1 MIAATTSAP
10 AITEVLYIVPQKEL
24 GDANKD
30 GARHATGDEFVEL
43 CNPGDK
49 PLDLKG
55 WALVDSDAWW
65 FLTDGGKK
73 PLDLKSKPDGKDL
86 LFIFP
91 ACTLK
96 PGECAVVFNGF
107 EQKGVGATG
116 SADGA
121 AGKNDKFAGAYV
133 FSMKLQTAKA
143 GFGNDGDWVALL
155 SPEGKFVEVVKWG
168 KPDHEPPK
176 DSGTVS
182 EAPADPKGS
191 AQREGPTP
199 GARFVDHAG
208 LGDKSKLFSPGE
220 FDSGKKDPA
229 KKPKPDPKADPK
241 PAPEK
246 PKDPPK
252 PADPTH
258 PPK

>member
-1 MIAATTSAP
+1 MQFAAAP
-10 AITEVLYIVPQKEL
+10 TPTITEVLYLVPAKL
-24 GDANKD
+24 AGDASQD
-30 GARHATGDEFVEL
+30 GARHPAGDEFVEL
-43 CNPGDK
+43 CNTGDK

-65 FLTDGGKK
+65 FLTDDGKK

-107 EQKGVGATG
+107 EQKAAGPTG
-116 SADGA
+116 SGDA
-121 AGKNDKFAGAYV
+121 AAAKNDKFGGAFV

-143 GFGNDGDWVALL
+143 GFGNDGDWVALV

-168 KPDHEPPK
+168 KPDHAPPK
-176 DSGTVS
+176 DAGAVA

-191 AQREGPTP
+191 AQREAP
-199 GARFVDHAG
+199 GGKFVDHAT
-208 LGDKSKLFSPGE
+208 LGDKTKLFSPGE
-220 FDSGKKDPA
+220 FDSGKKDP
-229 KKPKPDPKADPK
+229 KKPDPKLPKTPPLEK
-241 PAPEK
+241 PAKPEPAPDK
-246 PKDPPK
+246 PKDPK
-252 PADPTH
+252 
-258 PPK
+258 